1 MSSGSARNAFPL
13 RSTTRKFVIDENS
26 SAASRSVAIETHR
39 RRPRETAD
47 GLLQTFDR
55 VRARVQNA
63 HAITALVRVRR
74 ERGES
79 RVALANQPVARADF
93 ARRSS
98 ADARLC
104 ARRDA
109 SYVSW
114 RDAVR
119 SSHALATEAKK
130 SLMRTVT
137 TAAAGGREV
146 TTRDDGDDERR
157 EEEERFR
164 YRTLQYSTRR
174 RNIRTTPR

>member
-1 MSSGSARNAFPL
+1 M
-13 RSTTRKFVIDENS
+13 V
-26 SAASRSVAIETHR
+26 
-39 RRPRETAD
+39 
-47 GLLQTFDR
+47 LQTFDR

-63 HAITALVRVRR
+63 HAITALVRTP

-79 RVALANQPVARADF
+79 RVALANHAGGARRF
-93 ARRSS
+93 ARRSPV
-98 ADARLC
+98 DARLC

-137 TAAAGGREV
+137 TRRGGRA
-146 TTRDDGDDERR
+146 GSDDERR
-157 EEEERFR
+157 RRRRERKKKDFATER
-164 YRTLQYSTRR
+164 YSTVQEEGIFVQRLDNSVAQPPATSVAR
-174 RNIRTTPR
+174 